1 MQHTNDPT
9 EARRTAPYDTG
20 KVKIGLYYQ
29 RPVPR
34 YLSADAIKLQTAL
47 LSKPTG
53 PASLLTRI
61 FRFFWRLA

>member
-1 MQHTNDPT
+1 MQHTDDTT

-29 RPVPR
+29 RPLPR
-34 YLSADAIKLQTAL
+34 YLGADAIKLQTAL

-53 PASLLTRI
+53 RVSLLTLI
-61 FRFFWRLA
+61 FRFFWRFA